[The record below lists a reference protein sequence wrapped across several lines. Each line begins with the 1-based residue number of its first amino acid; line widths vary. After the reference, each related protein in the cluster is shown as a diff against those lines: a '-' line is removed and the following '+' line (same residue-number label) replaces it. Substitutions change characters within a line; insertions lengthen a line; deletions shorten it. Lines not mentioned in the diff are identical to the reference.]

1 MHSVGPHVNRQL
13 VTAYLSLILSCKFIC
28 HGMTIILREDT
39 CTPSCI
45 GVKNFS
51 GSQNCET
58 TRSENVCDAPFFNRM
73 NQGIYG
79 AKPLAESTKFR
90 SSPHRPGSIQ
100 RANHHCHNSYPPY
113 KKNPGNISMPRSTA
127 TSLAFTAFLLSDLTL
142 PSRGFAPSGVTFIAK
157 KNKRSFRSSSLSMV
171 FGFGQTRSGGE
182 GGGGGKRKRPDQ
194 PHASSF
200 SARSSVVR
208 NSADSEST
216 RAKIDTSNFGVS
228 NANVDTVRDTFRDD
242 VYQNSL
248 HRLLCDG
255 EEECLF

>member
-1 MHSVGPHVNRQL
+1 
-13 VTAYLSLILSCKFIC
+13 
-28 HGMTIILREDT
+28 MTIILREDT
-39 CTPSCI
+39 PSSCI
-45 GVKNFS
+45 GVKNFGEAKTAKQREVKKCLRRTSFQSNES
-51 GSQNCET
+51 GHLWRKAS
-58 TRSENVCDAPFFNRM
+58 RSLTIA
-73 NQGIYG
+73 
-79 AKPLAESTKFR
+79 LAESTKFR
-90 SSPHRPGSIQ
+90 SSPHLGIT
-100 RANHHCHNSYPPY
+100 PPTTTAIIPIRHI
-113 KKNPGNISMPRSTA
+113 KNPGNISMPRSTA
-127 TSLAFTAFLLSDLTL
+127 TSLAFTALLLSDLTL
-142 PSRGFAPSGVTFIAK
+142 PSRGFAPSGVTFIAN
-157 KNKRSFRSSSLSMV
+157 KNKRSFRSSLSMV